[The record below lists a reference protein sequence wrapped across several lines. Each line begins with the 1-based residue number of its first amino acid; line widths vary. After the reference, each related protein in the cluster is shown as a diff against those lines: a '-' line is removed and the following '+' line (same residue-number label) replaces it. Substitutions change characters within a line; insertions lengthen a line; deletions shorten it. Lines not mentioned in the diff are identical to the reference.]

1 MVKPKIKFDVDGF
14 ENLRNDPAVRRDLKK
29 RAQKIADSIG
39 GDEKGYIVRENLGR
53 ETRAGVSVLATG
65 YAANSNRKHQSLIKA
80 LPEGR

>member
-1 MVKPKIKFDVDGF
+1 MKPKIKFAVDGF
-14 ENLRNDPAVRRDLKK
+14 ENLRTDPAVRRDLKK

-39 GDEKGYIVRENLGR
+39 GEEKGYLVRENLGR

-65 YAANSNRKHQSLIKA
+65 YAGNSNRKHQSLIKA